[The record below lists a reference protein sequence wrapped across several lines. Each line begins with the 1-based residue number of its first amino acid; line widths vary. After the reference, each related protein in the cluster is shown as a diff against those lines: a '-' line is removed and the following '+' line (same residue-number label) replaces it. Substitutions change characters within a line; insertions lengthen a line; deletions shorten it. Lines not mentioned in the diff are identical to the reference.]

1 MNETLQKQK
10 ALIDAGYS
18 DEEISQ
24 WQAEQRQAL
33 SDAGFNQAEIDT
45 EFGNPPLDP
54 APVAKA
60 FDESLKKATAP
71 ETPDGQ
77 PRPVKDFKDAFM
89 AGLTGSVSGLLVEG
103 KKPDTVLSEDA
114 PMISRFAANI
124 GALAGD
130 APFYGAGALV
140 GGSGGPVT
148 AMAGAMGLTEGIRAV
163 IMDKYEKG
171 EASTFG
177 EIMERSA
184 DALIKTGKGY
194 VVGAVTGLAGKAA
207 GFLPIASP
215 TAKAAATV
223 ASEVTAMVTASK
235 ALEGEVP
242 TANDFIDAAVVVG
255 GVKGA
260 VKAAGKVREIYAK
273 TGVKPDDLVA
283 DMERDVTIGQDM
295 LSENVAI
302 PRTYGKVTAT
312 FESPER
318 GVVPVEEVKPSK
330 TVDEQIKDVADEL
343 GQPVPEPKPLT
354 LKDAQQ
360 KILSKISIGEH
371 TDKEPMTWQKLYT
384 NVVDN
389 LNPFREAVKQATKN
403 KEELPTVDDPYQLAR
418 LTRGVFGKAT
428 QFLEYGT
435 YDFKTYDNNGAS
447 LKAILQKGAGRDLP
461 EITSPEKVDLNG
473 FRAYIA
479 SRRTVELAARGI
491 EPGFDVE
498 AAKVVVKEGKHFE
511 AVARELT
518 NYQNR
523 LTKYLKDAGVIS
535 EDAHK
540 AMMDANKEY
549 VPFFRVMD
557 DESGGFG
564 FNRGGGGSPIKKIK
578 GSDRHTIDPIESVI
592 KNTYLY
598 VAMAEHNAVG
608 LKFIEMANKSGAPET
623 FYRKVPQKIQ
633 ATTLRENEIKALFD
647 EFVTVRKQTSTER
660 TTATKSASES
670 KSETIGGEDAA
681 PQSKQG
687 KIVRDR
693 VFEALSARGFS
704 KGEAEQMIARLE
716 AKSGGGT
723 TMTESKTTVETLIK
737 EIEKTEYIPEIDIRL
752 PHEVA
757 TIFRAIKE
765 PLRDNEI
772 AVFEN
777 GKRNVYEVDKD
788 LAEAFKAADGET
800 AGLLMKVFTLPARTL
815 RAGAV
820 LSPDFIFRNI
830 IRDQQMAFL
839 LSKAGYIPMLDFMR
853 GLASLAKKDTD
864 FQNFLKSGG
873 ANATIV
879 AMDRQYLQD
888 HMKSLLANKTVMEKS
903 WNVVKSPLHILQILT
918 ELAENSTRLGE
929 FKRVSGGLTEKA
941 AIQEG
946 GFAAR
951 ELTDF
956 ARHGAKTRALSMLS
970 AFWNASLQGE
980 DRMYRGLAEKPFET
994 SAKAFAAITLPSI
1007 LLWLNNKDDPRWKD
1021 IPRWQKDTMWIV
1033 MTKDHIY
1040 RIPKAHSAG
1049 ILFGSIPERMLE
1061 AWSEENPKAFKD
1073 LEASI
1078 LSNFIPVP
1086 MPTTPAPVVE
1096 QFANR
1101 STFTDQPLIPSDVEG
1116 LLPEYQYT
1124 QYTTELAKQLG
1135 ATMAA
1140 FPGMRDRSLERGP
1153 IAGVARALTSPIL
1166 IENYVR
1172 AWTGGL
1178 GMYVLQ
1184 TADKAL
1190 REAGVLPDP
1199 IKPLST
1205 LDDIPIVKAFTIR
1218 YPTATAQSI
1227 QDFNDQYFKE
1237 KRYYDSWIR
1246 KLEDSD
1252 VAAAARIRAMAPA
1265 AWDEAADLRRVIGD
1279 LGKYIRDVYG
1289 NPQFSESDKQQL
1301 IDTAYFQMINLS
1313 RAGTQMMQ
1321 DVHDAMDG
1329 AIEK

>member
-10 ALIDAGYS
+10 ALIGAGYS

-103 KKPDTVLSEDA
+103 KKPDTVLAEDA

-130 APFYGAGALV
+130 APFYGVGALV

-171 EASTFG
+171 EASTFS

-283 DMERDVTIGQDM
+283 DMEKDVTIGQDM

-302 PRTYGKVTAT
+302 PRAYGEVTAT

-318 GVVPVEEVKPSK
+318 GVVPGEEVKPSK
-330 TVDEQIKDVADEL
+330 TVDEQIKNIADEL
-343 GQPVPEPKPLT
+343 NQPVPEPKPLA
-354 LKDAQQ
+354 LEDAQQ

-384 NVVDN
+384 NMVDN
-389 LNPFREAVKQATKN
+389 LNPFREAVKKATEN
-403 KEELPTVDDPYQLAR
+403 KKELPTVDDPYQLAR

-428 QFLEYGT
+428 QFLEHST
-435 YDFKTYDNNGAS
+435 YDFKTYENNGAS

-461 EITSPEKVDLNG
+461 EITNPEKVDLNG

-498 AAKVVVKEGKHFE
+498 AAKVVLKDGKRYE

-535 EDAHK
+535 EEAHK

-564 FNRGGGGSPIKKIK
+564 FNKGGGGSPIKKIK
-578 GSDRHTIDPIESVI
+578 GSERHTIDPIESVI
-592 KNTYLY
+592 KNTYMY
-598 VAMAEHNAVG
+598 VSMAEHNAVG

-623 FYRKVPQKIQ
+623 FYKKVPQKVQ
-633 ATTLRENEIKALFD
+633 ATQLTSEEI
-647 EFVTVRKQTSTER
+647 S
-660 TTATKSASES
+660 
-670 KSETIGGEDAA
+670 
-681 PQSKQG
+681 
-687 KIVRDR
+687 KIVGHD
-693 VFEALSARGFS
+693 VP
-704 KGEAEQMIARLE
+704 
-716 AKSGGGT
+716 
-723 TMTESKTTVETLIK
+723 ES
-737 EIEKTEYIPEIDIRL
+737 
-752 PHEVA
+752 VA
-757 TIFRAIKE
+757 TIFRAMRE

-820 LSPDFIFRNI
+820 LSPDFILRNI
-830 IRDQQMAFL
+830 TRDQQMAFL
-839 LSKAGYIPMLDFMR
+839 LSKAGYIPMLDFMK
-853 GLASLAKKDTD
+853 GLTSLAKKDTD

-994 SAKAFAAITLPSI
+994 AAKAFAAITLPSI

-1101 STFTDQPLIPSDVEG
+1101 STFTDQPLIPSDMEG

-1140 FPGMRDRSLERGP
+1140 FPGMRERSLERGP

-1172 AWTGGL
+1172 GWTGGL

-1218 YPTATAQSI
+1218 YPTTTAQSI

-1246 KLEDSD
+1246 KLEEGD
-1252 VAAAARIRAMAPA
+1252 VDTAAQIREMAPE
-1265 AWDEAADLRRVIGD
+1265 AWNEAEGIRQVITDLSQYVR
-1279 LGKYIRDVYG
+1279 LVYK
-1289 NPQFSESDKQQL
+1289 NPQFSAEDKQEL
-1301 IDTAYFQMINLS
+1301 IDTAYFRMIELS
-1313 RAGTQMMQ
+1313 KAGSKMMQ
-1321 DVHDAMDG
+1321 DVHDAMERLDV
-1329 AIEK
+1329 K